1 MKTRATDRF
10 YALQYLVGLSRE
22 PKATAPYKWSGSVRA
37 AGFSSLEFRVTRGVG
52 VMSWAWVGEVVID
65 GLTIA
70 QYHTAAGDANTHV
83 DFARARAEVERIL
96 GKRAIKIRRPD
107 IEWEV
112 R

>member
-22 PKATAPYKWSGSVRA
+22 PKATAPRMWAGSVRT
-37 AGFSSLEFRVTRGVG
+37 AGFVNLEFRVTRGVG

-70 QYHTAAGDANTHV
+70 QYHTAAGEPTHM

-96 GKRAIKIRRPD
+96 GKRAVKIRRPD

>member
-1 MKTRATDRF
+1 MKTRAMDRF

-22 PKATAPYKWSGSVRA
+22 PKAIAPYKWSGSIRT
-37 AGFSSLEFRVTRGVG
+37 AGFDSLEFRVTRGVG
-52 VMSWAWVGEVVID
+52 VMSWAWVGEVVMD

-70 QYHTAAGDANTHV
+70 QYHTAAGEPTHQ

>member
-1 MKTRATDRF
+1 MKTQAMDRF
-10 YALQYLVGLSRE
+10 YALQYLIGLSRE
-22 PKATAPYKWSGSVRA
+22 PKATAPHKWSGSVRN
-37 AGFSSLEFRVTRGVG
+37 AGFDSLEFRVTRGVG

-70 QYHTAAGDANTHV
+70 QYHTAAGESTHQ
-83 DFARARAEVERIL
+83 DFARARAEVEKIL
-96 GKRAIKIRRPD
+96 GKRAVKIRRPD

>member
-1 MKTRATDRF
+1 MKTRAMDRF

-22 PKATAPYKWSGSVRA
+22 PKAIAPYKWSGSVRA
-37 AGFSSLEFRVTRGVG
+37 AGFESLEFRVTRGVG
-52 VMSWAWVGEVVID
+52 VMSWAWVGEVIVD
-65 GLTIA
+65 GLVIA
-70 QYHTAAGDANTHV
+70 QYHTASGETTHQ

-107 IEWEV
+107 IEWEM

>member
-1 MKTRATDRF
+1 MKNRAMDRF

-22 PKATAPYKWSGSVRA
+22 PKAIAPYKWSGSVRA
-37 AGFSSLEFRVTRGVG
+37 AGFTNLEFRVTRGEG
-52 VMSWAWVGEVVID
+52 VMSWAWIGSVIID

-70 QYHTAAGDANTHV
+70 QYHTAVGESTHM
-83 DFARARAEVERIL
+83 DFARARAEVVRIL
-96 GKRAIKIRRPD
+96 GKRAVKIRRPD

>member
-1 MKTRATDRF
+1 MKTRAMDKF
-10 YALQYLVGLSRE
+10 FALQYLVALSRE
-22 PKATAPYKWSGSVRA
+22 PKATAPHKWSGSVRA

-70 QYHTAAGDANTHV
+70 QYHTAAGEPTHQ

-96 GKRAIKIRRPD
+96 GKRAVKIRRPD

>member
-1 MKTRATDRF
+1 MKNRAVDRF

-22 PKATAPYKWSGSVRA
+22 PKALAPRMWAGSVRA
-37 AGFSSLEFRVTRGVG
+37 AGFASLEFRVTRGVG
-52 VMSWAWVGEVVID
+52 VMSWAWVGEVVVD
-65 GLTIA
+65 GLVIA
-70 QYHTAAGDANTHV
+70 KYHTAVGESTHM

-96 GKRAIKIRRPD
+96 GKRAVKIRRPD

>member
-1 MKTRATDRF
+1 MKTRAMDRY

-22 PKATAPYKWSGSVRA
+22 PKATAPRMWTGSVRN
-37 AGFSSLEFRVTRGVG
+37 AGFESLEFRVTRGVG

-65 GLTIA
+65 GLVIA
-70 QYHTAAGDANTHV
+70 KYHTAASEPTHQ

-96 GKRAIKIRRPD
+96 GKRAVKIRRPD